1 MECTI
6 SQVME
11 TFKNFES
18 QLTPQN
24 AETFYNLLKTFDSE
38 GKQLLTECLIILDF
52 SVFNTLHG
60 DIFAETVAPDDYE
73 KWLEYVEIVVFG
85 QPVFDLNKYEAPAD
99 IETLN
104 YEKSTLN
111 KNTPKYLEYRGKL
124 HFNTV
129 RKILSNINPIVKA

>member
-6 SQVME
+6 SQVIE
-11 TFKNFES
+11 TFKNFEN
-18 QLTPQN
+18 QLTLQN
-24 AETFYNLLKTFDSE
+24 AEIFYNLLKSFDSD
-38 GKQLLTECLIILDF
+38 GKQLLEECGAVLDF
-52 SVFNTLHG
+52 SIFCNLHG
-60 DIFAETVAPDDYE
+60 DIFAKTVAPDDYP

-111 KNTPKYLEYRGKL
+111 KNTPKYLEYRCKL

-129 RKILSNINPIVKA
+129 RKILSNINPAVKA